1 MNRTL
6 GQVVAYG
13 LFVAVVGVFSVW
25 PDYRLLDEQEA
36 IVSLTFSH
44 AAKRVEAC
52 RRLSQEEL
60 NALPPNM
67 RKPDECPRERHE
79 IYVEMH
85 LDGRL
90 VYSETA
96 LPSGLWKDGK
106 ANVYRRTTLDA
117 GDYMLFIGMNDSG
130 SGDGFDYIERQDVTL
145 APGQNLVVTFDD
157 LQKTFV
163 IE

>member
-1 MNRTL
+1 MRRIA
-6 GQVVAYG
+6 GQLVAYG
-13 LFVAVVGVFSVW
+13 LFVAVVGAFSAW
-25 PDYRLLDEQEA
+25 PEYRLLDEQEA

-44 AAKRVEAC
+44 AAQRVEEC

-67 RKPDECPRERHE
+67 RKPDKCPRERHE
-79 IYVEMH
+79 IYVEML
-85 LDGRL
+85 LDERL
-90 VYSETA
+90 VTSDTA

-106 ANVYRRTTLDA
+106 ANIYRRTRVDA
-117 GDYMLFIGMNDSG
+117 GDYALFVGMNDSG
-130 SGDGFDYIERQDVTL
+130 SGNGFDYVKRQDVTL

-157 LQKTFV
+157 LQKSFV

>member
-1 MNRTL
+1 MRKIF
-6 GQVVAYG
+6 GQLVAYG
-13 LFVAVVGVFSVW
+13 LFVAVVGIFSVW
-25 PDYRLLDEQEA
+25 PGYRLLDEREG

-44 AAKRVEAC
+44 AAQRVEAC

-85 LDGRL
+85 LDERL

-106 ANVYRRTTLDA
+106 ANIYRRVTVDA
-117 GDYMLFIGMNDSG
+117 GEYTLFVGMNDSG
-130 SGDGFDYIERQDVTL
+130 PGDGFDYIEQQDVTL

-157 LQKTFV
+157 QQKTFV

>member
-1 MNRTL
+1 MTRIL
-6 GQVVAYG
+6 GQAMAFG
-13 LFVAVVGVFSVW
+13 LFVTILGIFSVW
-25 PDYRLLDEQEA
+25 PDYRLLDEREA

-44 AAKRVEAC
+44 AAQRVEEC
-52 RRLSQEEL
+52 RRLTQEEL

-85 LDGRL
+85 LDDRL
-90 VYSETA
+90 VYSERA

-106 ANVYRRTTLDA
+106 GDIYRRMTIDA
-117 GDYMLFIGMNDSG
+117 GDYALFVGMNDSG
-130 SGDGFDYIERQDVTL
+130 SGDGFDYVGRQDVTL
-145 APGQNLVVTFDD
+145 SPGQNLVVTFDD
-157 LQKTFV
+157 LQKAFV

>member
-1 MNRTL
+1 MTRII
-6 GQVVAYG
+6 GQVMAFS
-13 LFVAVVGVFSVW
+13 LFVAVLGIFSAW

-44 AAKRVEAC
+44 AAQRVEAC
-52 RRLSQEEL
+52 RRLTQEEL

-79 IYVEMH
+79 IYVEMR
-85 LDGRL
+85 LDDRL
-90 VYSETA
+90 VHTETA

-106 ANVYRRTTLDA
+106 GDIYRRMAIDA
-117 GDYMLFIGMNDSG
+117 GDYSLFVGMNDSG
-130 SGDGFDYIERQDVTL
+130 SGEGFDYVERQEVTI

-157 LQKTFV
+157 SQQSFV